1 MYQNAEQGEQDPSDQ
16 KAEQDRQWQTD
27 PEKSFGEPKIA
38 PDDSEIRVGGVGK
51 QHHGERQLGEK
62 AQSFAAYVDAQ
73 HAQPIRAEDKAKN
86 REHDWA
92 ADQGPLDPAG
102 DRAVDQ
108 KKGGKEGG
116 ILVHSGQ
123 ISHEK

>member
-1 MYQNAEQGEQDPSDQ
+1 MRRTTS
-16 KAEQDRQWQTD
+16 RC
-27 PEKSFGEPKIA
+27 
-38 PDDSEIRVGGVGK
+38 VGGVGK
-51 QHHGERQLGEK
+51 QHHGERQLRQK
-62 AQSFAAYVDAQ
+62 AQSVAAYVDAQ

-108 KKGGKEGG
+108 EKGGQESG
-116 ILVHSGQ
+116 ILVHLRYVSENAPMQ
-123 ISHEK
+123 SIASQRDRLI